1 MIKKP
6 LVIRYMTTLRV
17 ELTDPVKEW
26 GHILQNIK
34 QGNGHKEKKRNIE
47 NLTQIQFIVVE
58 YSGPNPQLFYN
69 FIILLS
75 IYTLFNGN

>member
-6 LVIRYMTTLRV
+6 LVTRYMTTLRV

-34 QGNGHKEKKRNIE
+34 QENGHKEKKRNIE

-69 FIILLS
+69 FFILLS

>member
-6 LVIRYMTTLRV
+6 LVTRYMTTLRV

-34 QGNGHKEKKRNIE
+34 QENGHKEKKRNIE
-47 NLTQIQFIVVE
+47 NLIQIQFIVVE

>member
-6 LVIRYMTTLRV
+6 LVTRYMTTLRV

-34 QGNGHKEKKRNIE
+34 QENGHKEKKRNIE

>member
-6 LVIRYMTTLRV
+6 LVTRYMTTLRV

-26 GHILQNIK
+26 GYILQNIK
-34 QGNGHKEKKRNIE
+34 QENGHKEKKRNIE